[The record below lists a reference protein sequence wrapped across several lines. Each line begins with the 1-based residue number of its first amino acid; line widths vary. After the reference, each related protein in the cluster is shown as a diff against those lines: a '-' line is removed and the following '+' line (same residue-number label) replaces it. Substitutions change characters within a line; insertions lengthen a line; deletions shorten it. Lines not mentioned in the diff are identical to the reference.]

1 MWRISPHA
9 NPVTR
14 DSEAAKCISNVYN
27 ERMHL
32 RAQNEERITRASRDL
47 LSGIGRLTRTMYR
60 LGEFGVPHSHVNVLT
75 ALESGPHRVGDL
87 TAPTGLTQPRVTVL
101 LKELEERGLVERRRC
116 TDDRRA
122 TNAYL
127 TNQGQELLRQGRR
140 RIAAALLD
148 VLGPTVEDAERVV
161 AAARET
167 VLTLLNALESEAT

>member
-1 MWRISPHA
+1 
-9 NPVTR
+9 
-14 DSEAAKCISNVYN
+14 
-27 ERMHL
+27 MHS
-32 RAQNEERITRASRDL
+32 RAQDEERITRASRNL

-101 LKELEERGLVERRRC
+101 LKELEERGLAERQRC

-127 TNQGQELLRQGRR
+127 TSQGQELLRQGRQ

-148 VLGPTVEDAERVV
+148 ALGPSVEDAERVV